1 MECEICGKEI
11 EGKAVRTKID
21 GSVLLVCPDCA
32 KFGRV
37 QRDTPHERKFVNRDK
52 KGRKQTNAKARPKPT
67 QPRREEPM
75 DELVEDFNILVRQA
89 RESKGWTREEL
100 GAKIY
105 EKVSVINRIESG
117 KMEPDLKLARK
128 LEKTLNIKL
137 VEKYDSMDLESFK
150 SASSGPNTLGSI
162 VKIKRKWSFLIENFS
177 MIVGNNYSP

>member
-1 MECEICGKEI
+1 MNCEICGKEI
-11 EGKAVRTKID
+11 EGKPLRTKID
-21 GSVLLVCPDCA
+21 GSVLLVCNDCA

-37 QRDTPHERKFVNRDK
+37 QRDTPHERRFVTRDK
-52 KGRKQTNAKARPKPT
+52 KGRKEANAKARPKKT

-75 DELVEDFNILVRQA
+75 DELVEDYNVVIRQA
-89 RESKGWTREEL
+89 REAKGWKREEL

-105 EKVSVINRIESG
+105 EKVSVINRLESG

-137 VEKYDSMDLESFK
+137 IEKYDDMDLESFK

-162 VKIKRKWSFLIENFS
+162 VKIKRK
-177 MIVGNNYSP
+177 